1 MSREVSMRKTVGVFV
16 SLFGVSM
23 AIAASLMMAAPA
35 AAAVETNTAIPFNGQ
50 VWVPCAAA
58 GAGEVVDLTG
68 PLHVLMTVTSDA
80 AGGVHITVHSQPMGI
95 TGIGETTGD
104 SYQGTGVTRTD
115 LNATVGQTIT
125 FVNNFRIIGH
135 GPGNNFQVHQMLH
148 IIISADGTATV
159 VADHVA
165 IDCS

>member
-1 MSREVSMRKTVGVFV
+1 MQKTASVLV

-23 AIAASLMMAAPA
+23 AIVASMMMAAPA
-35 AAAVETNTAIPFNGQ
+35 EAAVETNTAIPYNGQ
-50 VWVPCAAA
+50 AFVPCAAA

-68 PLHVLMTVTSDA
+68 PLHVLMSATNDA

-115 LNATVGQTIT
+115 LNAGVGQTIT

-135 GPGNNFQVHQMLH
+135 GPGNNFQVHQLLH
-148 IIISADGTATV
+148 ITINASGTATLI
-159 VADHVA
+159 ADHVG